1 MVETW
6 NSANGFIFFG
16 RGGEVAGSRVADQHT
31 SVAALHLLQ
40 SCLVYVNTLML
51 QRVLAEP
58 AWRVRM
64 TEADMR
70 GLTPLVWGHV
80 SPYGAFDLDMWSTAR
95 SRDQASRMSRSLQKA
110 HFVKN
115 VLSLSV
121 EPARGCGDAGF
132 AAVYQGEM

>member
-16 RGGEVAGSRVADQHT
+16 RGEVASSRLEDQEA

-40 SCLVYVNTLML
+40 ACLVHVNTLML

-58 AWRVRM
+58 AWRSQM
-64 TEADMR
+64 TQADIH

-80 SPYGAFDLDMWSTAR
+80 SPCGAFDLDMDR
-95 SRDQASRMSRSLQKA
+95 RLDLELR
-110 HFVKN
+110 
-115 VLSLSV
+115 
-121 EPARGCGDAGF
+121 E
-132 AAVYQGEM
+132 AA

>member
-16 RGGEVAGSRVADQHT
+16 RGEVASSRLEDQEA

-40 SCLVYVNTLML
+40 ACLVYVNTLML

-58 AWRVRM
+58 AWRSQM
-64 TEADMR
+64 TQADIH

-80 SPYGAFDLDMWSTAR
+80 SPYYAFDLDMDR
-95 SRDQASRMSRSLQKA
+95 RLDLELR
-110 HFVKN
+110 
-115 VLSLSV
+115 
-121 EPARGCGDAGF
+121 E
-132 AAVYQGEM
+132 AA